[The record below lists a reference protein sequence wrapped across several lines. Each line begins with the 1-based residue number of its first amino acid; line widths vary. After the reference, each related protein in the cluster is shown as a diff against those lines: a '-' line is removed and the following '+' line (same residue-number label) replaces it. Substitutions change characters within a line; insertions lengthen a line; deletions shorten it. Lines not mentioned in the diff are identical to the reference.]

1 MQEMYEG
8 AKELSAAASEDALK
22 ALGLHNVEVISLSYC
37 QSLVLLIQHFKNVF
51 WDLNYCDPYCAL
63 SWDRLHAYHGGLFSD
78 HIWVEF
84 KRTVNAIGKSAA
96 KKVDKQ

>member
-8 AKELSAAASEDALK
+8 AKELSTAASEDALK
-22 ALGLHNVEVISLSYC
+22 ALGLRNVEVISLSYC
-37 QSLVLLIQHFKNVF
+37 QLLVLLIQHFKNVF

-63 SWDRLHAYHGGLFSD
+63 LWDRLHAYHGGLFSD

-96 KKVDKQ
+96 KKVDEQ